1 MSTINKVI
9 EYKDDDLDVRLTIN
23 RATVR
28 IGMMRT
34 LLQEKARVAAHERSP
49 EAITDDELWNDI
61 ELWSQINFFPSLI
74 AATSDAKGF
83 EEWPPTYEQFLEL
96 PELLVMEWESAVF
109 ELNPHWRPKLPETD
123 AELDE
128 VKKK

>member
-34 LLQEKARVAAHERSP
+34 LLQEKARVAAHGRKP
-49 EAITDDELWNDI
+49 ETVPDDDLLGESELWV
-61 ELWSQINFFPSLI
+61 QIALYPSLI
-74 AATSDAKGF
+74 AATTEATGF
-83 EEWPPTYEQFLEL
+83 EDWPLSYDQFMEL
-96 PELLVMEWESAVF
+96 PETLAMEWESAVF

-123 AELDE
+123 AELEE